1 MNIYTGSRY
10 TGSSRAWYLFSHE
23 HDIIETGPKFLEQKG
38 NVWYIVQLTMR
49 STLVYYDICPP
60 IARMCSRFC
69 PHLPSLFLLFRVF
82 RYAHAQLRTLCDLYL
97 TLLTWEKIPGF
108 LRLVPALMFVFWK
121 LGNFLAYVLYY
132 WKASDFICAP
142 VSLPNQWP
150 WCLGLGTRLHVCMC
164 TRLENGVL
172 RNRQQPD
179 SGCEQLYWPR

>member
-38 NVWYIVQLTMR
+38 NVWYIVQLTMC

-82 RYAHAQLRTLCDLYL
+82 RYAHAQLRTLCDLYPDTAHMRKNTRFSPPSACFNVCVL
-97 TLLTWEKIPGF
+97 EAWELFGICTVLLKG
-108 LRLVPALMFVFWK
+108 
-121 LGNFLAYVLYY
+121 
-132 WKASDFICAP
+132 
-142 VSLPNQWP
+142 
-150 WCLGLGTRLHVCMC
+150 
-164 TRLENGVL
+164 
-172 RNRQQPD
+172 
-179 SGCEQLYWPR
+179 